1 MAAVRREGTA
11 PELALRRALAREGVR
26 GYRLNVK
33 SLPGAPDLAF
43 TRWRVAVFVDGA
55 FWHGHPKKFPEDRVK
70 EYWRRKIARN
80 RERDRAVNVKLRQ
93 AGWRVLRTWDFE
105 VESSARAVVSK
116 IRRALARA
124 RSDLGCEAPKRER
137 IERAPR
143 SRSDG
148 QPT

>member
-11 PELALRRALAREGVR
+11 PELALRRALAQEGVR

-33 SLPGAPDLAF
+33 SLPGAPDFAF

-55 FWHGHPKKFPEDRVK
+55 FWHGHPKKFPRDRVT

-80 RERDRAVNVKLRQ
+80 RHRDKIANDRLRS

-105 VESSARAVVSK
+105 VESNASDVVTK
-116 IRRALARA
+116 IRHALARA
-124 RSDLGCEAPKRER
+124 RSDLGFEAPVRER
-137 IERAPR
+137 VEQARRSQSGER
-143 SRSDG
+143 
-148 QPT
+148 